1 MGNVFIPQIEG
12 DNDIIYASINP
23 TGTLSFT
30 PNSLLSSTGSILNN
44 KIEQRLNNGLLRFIA
59 VLPKT
64 LDLSWPVTS
73 SEQISASVVFGNA
86 SGNKTYAYYDTVR
99 SAIGSDRYY
108 RANFSIEQN
117 KIYIQN
123 AWTGAL
129 MFRITTSTN
138 PPSGVTPQLS
148 GNGFYC
154 EGYNFALIPE
164 YGYFK

>member
-12 DNDIIYASINP
+12 DNDIIYASINS

-64 LDLSWPVTS
+64 LYLSWPVTS
-73 SEQISASVVFGNA
+73 SAQISASAVFGNA
-86 SGNKTYAYYDTVR
+86 SGNKTYAYYNTVQ
-99 SAIGSDRYY
+99 SAVGTDRYY
-108 RANFSIEQN
+108 RAKFSINQN

-123 AWTGAL
+123 AWTGSL
-129 MFRITTSTN
+129 MFRISTSEN
-138 PPSGVTPQLS
+138 PPSGVTPQLL
-148 GNGFYC
+148 GDGFSC

>member
-1 MGNVFIPQIEG
+1 MGNVFMQQIEG
-12 DNDIIYASINP
+12 DNDIIYARINP

-30 PNSLLSSTGSILNN
+30 PNSLLSSTGSILNS

-64 LDLSWPVTS
+64 LDLYWPVTS
-73 SEQISASVVFGNA
+73 NEQISTSVAFGNA
-86 SGNKTYAYYDTVR
+86 SGNKTYAYYNTVQ
-99 SAIGSDRYY
+99 SAVGSDRHY
-108 RANFSIEQN
+108 RAKFSINQN
-117 KIYIQN
+117 NIYIQN

-129 MFRITTSTN
+129 MFRITISIN
-138 PPSGVTPQLS
+138 PPSVVEPQLL
-148 GNGFYC
+148 GDGFYC